1 MNISSFNQ
9 NWIFQNK
16 IKNKAGKRVNLPHD
30 AMLTEKRLAE
40 GRTGAACAFFPGG
53 SYIYRKNLF
62 GAEEYNDRTVLLEFE
77 GIYQKSTI
85 YLNDEKVGGWIYG
98 YTGFYVDLTDKL
110 RIGEDNE
117 IKVEADNTQT
127 PNSRWYSGSGI
138 YRNVNLITGDKRHI
152 KPDGIK
158 VVTKSIKPAVISV
171 QTEVENGDGLD
182 VRVEIYQYDKGFDT
196 TGKIKKL
203 STHDKLLQ
211 SGNGVDCC
219 IEIPNAKLW
228 DDEHPDLY
236 QIRVMLMDKNEIVD
250 EQSVITGI

>member
-158 VVTKSIKPAVISV
+158 VVRKNTRKWQLIR
-171 QTEVENGDGLD
+171 Q
-182 VRVEIYQYDKGFDT
+182 
-196 TGKIKKL
+196 KL
-203 STHDKLLQ
+203 
-211 SGNGVDCC
+211 
-219 IEIPNAKLW
+219 II
-228 DDEHPDLY
+228 
-236 QIRVMLMDKNEIVD
+236 
-250 EQSVITGI
+250 ITL